1 MTNLTEKEEIVDA
14 MNEVIVVEGTLSEAM
29 GQTTNLAE
37 YKNEKESLNG

>member
-1 MTNLTEKEEIVDA
+1 MTNLTEKEIEEIA

-37 YKNEKESLNG
+37 YRNEKESLNG